1 MEISLFNIQG
11 QQIKYKSLIFDSSV
25 NTETI
30 DVSDIAPGVYFL
42 KLQNQDYVRIFKLI
56 HN

>member
-42 KLQNQDYVRIFKLI
+42 KLQNQDYVRIF
-56 HN
+56 